1 MMLVLRTCRL
11 SQIADTLLKLACL
24 PGRRRGA
31 VMLSRRMQIE
41 EFGRHDYLQ
50 STILRPVVQW
60 QWNETRGWVLDDF
73 DQDNLDLIIRC

>member
-1 MMLVLRTCRL
+1 MILVLRTSRL

-24 PGRRRGA
+24 PGGRRGA

-41 EFGRHDYLQ
+41 EFGRDDYLQ

-60 QWNETRGWVLDDF
+60 QWNLARGWVLDDL
-73 DQDNLDLIIRC
+73 DEEDLDLIIRC